1 MPKSNASCECT
12 ISQSFSLVLSRVR
25 FRTRCLSGGSA
36 WSWWQYPHSCA
47 RGQPVGEDRNT
58 HGWHLR
64 QRRCGS
70 AGSLEPAVI
79 AVATWVVLRGS
90 NQGGRTFL
98 SSSSSAS
105 VKIELL
111 RFLRSFWQS
120 SWLTILRVFWFS
132 LEMLSQNNW
141 VWTMDQG
148 HFMSNID
155 MITYWK

>member
-90 NQGGRTFL
+90 NQLGGRTFL

-111 RFLRSFWQS
+111 RFLRSFWQRAHGS
-120 SWLTILRVFWFS
+120 RFYEYSDSRLKCSLKTI
-132 LEMLSQNNW
+132 ECGP
-141 VWTMDQG
+141 WTKAILCQ
-148 HFMSNID
+148 
-155 MITYWK
+155 T